1 MAEIEVAGPRL
12 RWSVAQRLEF
22 IEFRLVWEGWINR
35 SDIAERFG
43 VTVHQATADLALYEG
58 LTTNNLTYDRMAKR
72 FVPSPTFEPRFLR
85 TLADRQLLQLAA
97 IGGDLI
103 DPTETWFGEL
113 PPISV
118 VAVPHRSVRTLT
130 MHWML
135 KALRTNS
142 GIEID
147 YQSMKKAEPIRRTIA
162 PHALG
167 HDGVRW
173 HARAW
178 CPKNREFRDF
188 VLSRISATGSLSP
201 CDVSPLNDHEWF
213 TEVGIILAPNPA
225 LTEGARR
232 SLAKEYGMTRGQLR
246 IRTRVA
252 LAFYLIKHFNLDLEN
267 LKPERQQLILL
278 NRGEIEAACE
288 KARKLAKETIEAVR
302 ESN

>member
-1 MAEIEVAGPRL
+1 MSEIEVTRPRL

-43 VTVHQATADLALYEG
+43 VTVHQATADLALYEK
-58 LTTNNLTYDRMAKR
+58 LATNNLAYDRMAKR
-72 FVPSPTFEPRFLR
+72 FVPSAIFEPRFLR
-85 TLADRQLLQLAA
+85 PLADRQLLQLAA

-103 DPTETWFGEL
+103 DPAETWFGEL
-113 PPISV
+113 PPIGV
-118 VAVPHRSVRTLT
+118 VAVPHRSVRTLI
-130 MHWML
+130 MRWML
-135 KALRTNS
+135 EAIRTNS
-142 GIEID
+142 AIEID

-201 CDVSPLNDHEWF
+201 CEVSPLKDHEWF
-213 TEVGIILAPNPA
+213 TEVGIIIAPNPG

-232 SLAKEYGMTRGQLR
+232 SLAKEYGMTRGQLK

-252 LAFYLIKHFNLDLEN
+252 LAFYLIKHLNLDLEN

-278 NRGEIEAACE
+278 NRDEFEAACE
-288 KARKLAKETIEAVR
+288 MARKLARDAIAAAG
-302 ESN
+302 ES